1 MNTSRESRPTP
12 GGPLPRGVH
21 AHLPIY
27 HAAEQTQPA
36 PRHDGN
42 DVGAPLVCAL
52 VRPPPSPPPSPHPP
66 VGAGLVPD
74 LAPLTPR
81 GIPTQTWPGI
91 NLLALSL
98 PFLGAALI
106 WFTPKRTIAPDD

>member
-1 MNTSRESRPTP
+1 M
-12 GGPLPRGVH
+12 
-21 AHLPIY
+21 
-27 HAAEQTQPA
+27 
-36 PRHDGN
+36 
-42 DVGAPLVCAL
+42 
-52 VRPPPSPPPSPHPP
+52 
-66 VGAGLVPD
+66 PD

-91 NLLALSL
+91 NLLALAL

>member
-1 MNTSRESRPTP
+1 M
-12 GGPLPRGVH
+12 
-21 AHLPIY
+21 
-27 HAAEQTQPA
+27 
-36 PRHDGN
+36 
-42 DVGAPLVCAL
+42 
-52 VRPPPSPPPSPHPP
+52 
-66 VGAGLVPD
+66 PD